1 MSESDDKLKLYDI
14 QVTIYHNV
22 QVEAYS
28 DDEAEELAMDKVRDE
43 SMWWDDYDL
52 YIESVE
58 DLED

>member
-14 QVTIYHNV
+14 QVTIYHSV

-28 DDEAEELAMDKVRDE
+28 DEEAEELAMDKVQDE
-43 SMWWDDYDL
+43 RMWWDDVDL
-52 YIESVE
+52 YIENVE